1 MKDTDYT
8 KDKGKD
14 EADKSGDKAKDISI
28 RVQTKATS
36 TNSTYAP
43 KFCLTSKS
51 YFRILTTT
59 MFYC

>member
-1 MKDTDYT
+1 MKD
-8 KDKGKD
+8 KD

>member
-28 RVQTKATS
+28 RVQTKAS
-36 TNSTYAP
+36 FA
-43 KFCLTSKS
+43 
-51 YFRILTTT
+51 
-59 MFYC
+59 